1 MRRRSAASGHPRGRD
16 SGTLRVPMLA
26 GWLFADLF
34 LVLFIVVF
42 SSQPT
47 VATPKPTAPLAPSV
61 HASPRKSPKP
71 SPTPTPPSRL
81 GLEPAPVNIDVSVS
95 PADIDNPATRPQAAA
110 QLLMSLNT
118 QLAARHLDGLRAGFV
133 LVFAGSVTGASD
145 PIDEA
150 VHVATVV
157 IPILRKQDASVFGA
171 ASGEGLWGGA
181 TDLFHF
187 QIFFF
192 AQ

>member
-1 MRRRSAASGHPRGRD
+1 
-16 SGTLRVPMLA
+16 MLA

-47 VATPKPTAPLAPSV
+47 VATQKHTVATQKHKAPASPSV
-61 HASPRKSPKP
+61 RPSPVPSPR
-71 SPTPTPPSRL
+71 PTPTRPPKL
-81 GLEPAPVNIDVSVS
+81 GLEPAPVNIHVSVS
-95 PADIDNPATRPQAAA
+95 PADIENPATRPRAVAR
-110 QLLMSLNT
+110 LLASLNT
-118 QLAARHLDGLRAGFV
+118 QLAARHLDHLRAGFV
-133 LVFAGSVTGASD
+133 LVFAGSVAGAGD
-145 PIDEA
+145 PIGEA
-150 VHVATVV
+150 VHVATMV
-157 IPILRKQDASVFGA
+157 IPILSKQDAAVFGT

-181 TDLFHF
+181 NELFHF

>member
-1 MRRRSAASGHPRGRD
+1 MRRRSAASGHPRRRD
-16 SGTLRVPMLA
+16 SGALRVPMLA

-47 VATPKPTAPLAPSV
+47 VATPKPKPVAIPSAHPSAAPSPK
-61 HASPRKSPKP
+61 HSPAAKP
-71 SPTPTPPSRL
+71 PARV

-95 PADIDNPATRPQAAA
+95 PAQIDNPATRAQAAA
-110 QLLMSLNT
+110 QLLASLNR
-118 QLAARHLDGLRAGFV
+118 QLAAGHHTGLRAGFV
-133 LVFAGSVTGASD
+133 LVFAGSVAGASD

-150 VHVATVV
+150 VHVATLV
-157 IPILRKQDASVFGA
+157 IPILQKQDGRVFA
-171 ASGEGLWGGA
+171 ATSGEGLWGGA
-181 TDLFHF
+181 NNLFHF

-192 AQ
+192 AS

>member
-1 MRRRSAASGHPRGRD
+1 
-16 SGTLRVPMLA
+16 MLA

-47 VATPKPTAPLAPSV
+47 VATAKPKPPLSTVPATPSAAP
-61 HASPRKSPKP
+61 SPKP
-71 SPTPTPPSRL
+71 ARTSRL
-81 GLEPAPVNIDVSVS
+81 GLQTTPVNIDVSVS
-95 PADIDNPATRPQAAA
+95 PASIDNPATRSRAVA
-110 QLLMSLNT
+110 QLLASLNA
-118 QLAARHLDGLRAGFV
+118 QLAARHLSGLRAGFV
-133 LVFAGSVTGASD
+133 LVFAGSVTGAAD

-150 VHVATVV
+150 VHVGTMV
-157 IPILRKQDASVFGA
+157 IPILQKQDAAVFGT
-171 ASGEGLWGGA
+171 ASGEGLWGGV
-181 TDLFHF
+181 TGLFHF

>member
-1 MRRRSAASGHPRGRD
+1 
-16 SGTLRVPMLA
+16 MLA

-34 LVLFIVVF
+34 LVLFIVAF

-47 VATPKPTAPLAPSV
+47 VATPKPKAAVSPSAR
-61 HASPRKSPKP
+61 ASPSPSPSAKP
-71 SPTPTPPSRL
+71 SPTPVKPARL

-95 PADIDNPATRPQAAA
+95 PAAIDNPATRAQAAA
-110 QLLMSLNT
+110 RLLAGLNAQLT
-118 QLAARHLDGLRAGFV
+118 AAHRSGQRAGFV
-133 LVFAGSVTGASD
+133 LIFAGSVAGASD

-150 VHVATVV
+150 VHVATLV
-157 IPILRKQDASVFGA
+157 IPILQRQDAAVFGT

-181 TDLFHF
+181 NDLFHF

-192 AQ
+192 TR

>member
-1 MRRRSAASGHPRGRD
+1 
-16 SGTLRVPMLA
+16 MLA

-47 VATPKPTAPLAPSV
+47 VATPRPKAFLSPSAHPSPAPS
-61 HASPRKSPKP
+61 AKPSPKP
-71 SPTPTPPSRL
+71 GQPARL
-81 GLEPAPVNIDVSVS
+81 GLEPTPVNIDVAVS
-95 PADIDNPATRPQAAA
+95 PADIDNPATRSHAAA
-110 QLLMSLNT
+110 QLLASLNG
-118 QLAARHLDGLRAGFV
+118 QLAAGHHSGLRAGFV
-133 LVFAGSVTGASD
+133 LVFAGSVTGAGD

-150 VHVATVV
+150 VQVASMV
-157 IPILRKQDASVFGA
+157 IPILQKHDATVFGT

-181 TDLFHF
+181 NNLFHF

-192 AQ
+192 AR